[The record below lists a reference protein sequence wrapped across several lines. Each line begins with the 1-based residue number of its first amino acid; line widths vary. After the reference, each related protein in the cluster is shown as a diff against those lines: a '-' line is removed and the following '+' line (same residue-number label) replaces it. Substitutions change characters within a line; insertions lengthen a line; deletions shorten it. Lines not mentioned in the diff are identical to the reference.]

1 MRATIDNNPELQKL
15 PVGIQTF
22 SEIIQKNYLYI
33 DKTKEALELIQ
44 NHKYTFLSRPRR
56 FGKSLFLDT
65 LQEIFEGNKE
75 LFKELYI
82 YDKWSWSIKY
92 PVIKISWSGLSSN
105 SIDEIYQI
113 ADDSLLDNQNRLH
126 IKCDKN
132 IPPQICLKQL
142 IKKAY
147 ERYKI
152 PVVILID
159 EYDKPILNNILNI
172 TLANQMRDFL
182 RGFYE
187 QLKENDR
194 YIKFVFLTGVSKF
207 SKASIFSGLNNLT
220 DISLNPK
227 FGNICGYTQKNI
239 ENEFKEYFKNVDLQK
254 VKSWYNG
261 YNFLKD
267 KVYNP
272 FDILLLITNDF
283 KFSNYWFETGTPL
296 FLIELIKEN
305 SYFLPNLAGL
315 KVDEKLLNSFDLEN
329 LDLEV
334 ILYQAGY
341 LTIDQEIEK
350 RRGGIEYKLKLPNRE
365 IKLSLNDYI
374 IDLLLRQKT
383 EKLKIQD
390 SLYDALYES
399 KLEDFK
405 ISLTHLFATIPYNN
419 LTYIKSYEG
428 FYASVIYVYLQSLGI
443 EIIGEDVTNRG
454 RIDLTIFINDIIYII
469 EFKVG
474 SNDALTQIKEK
485 NYSQKYRGLNKDI
498 YLIGI
503 NFDETE
509 KNISR
514 FIWEK
519 V

>member
-1 MRATIDNNPELQKL
+1 MLKKL

-207 SKASIFSGLNNLT
+207 SKASIFSGLNNMT

-305 SYFLPNLAGL
+305 SYFLPNLADL

-341 LTIDQEIEK
+341 LTIADMVIDEDEDLFYTLKFPNKEVKSSFNQFI
-350 RRGGIEYKLKLPNRE
+350 ITTLYKDK
-365 IKLSLNDYI
+365 S
-374 IDLLLRQKT
+374 LLRKDISKSLRQVNLDGFKT
-383 EKLKIQD
+383 
-390 SLYDALYES
+390 A
-399 KLEDFK
+399 
-405 ISLTHLFATIPYNN
+405 LTHLFATIPYNN